1 MGLKQSRARS
11 ADSVPG
17 NRQNGSA
24 RGASLPPIA
33 RLPPI
38 EDRLGDIRR
47 QIAEADEP
55 HETGAATP
63 SRWASAANG
72 TPSPSA
78 SVALNRGALSSS
90 VIIADRVSRQTDRC
104 RRSPF

>member
-1 MGLKQSRARS
+1 MGLKQSPARS
-11 ADSVPG
+11 ANQVPG
-17 NRQNGSA
+17 KRQAGV
-24 RGASLPPIA
+24 REELLCRQTA

-78 SVALNRGALSSS
+78 SVALNRRALSSS